1 MGFSDSMNGP
11 AREAAQ
17 TEAEFVNYIFT
28 DAQGF
33 LRDLIAAMM
42 DEPSTRESCTRA
54 IIKLNAQLPFLLMN
68 DFRIACANNSLQRQ
82 EVIKG
87 LLQRAAM
94 EN

>member
-42 DEPSTRESCTRA
+42 DEPSTKESLVRVVRK
-54 IIKLNAQLPFLLMN
+54 INKSLPFLLLN
-68 DFRIACANNSLQRQ
+68 DYRIAHASNSLQRV
-82 EVIKG
+82 EVVKA
-87 LLQRAAM
+87 LLASGGGDG
-94 EN
+94 